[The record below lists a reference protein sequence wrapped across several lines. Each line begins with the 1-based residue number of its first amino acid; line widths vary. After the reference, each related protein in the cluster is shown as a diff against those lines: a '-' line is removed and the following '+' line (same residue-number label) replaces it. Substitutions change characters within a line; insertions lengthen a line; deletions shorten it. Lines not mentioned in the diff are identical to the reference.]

1 MSVKVANS
9 RLIISSLKH
18 AALYQ
23 QIFRNLSD
31 FQKLG
36 NRVIQSAEQAQM
48 LRQIERMEECG
59 LILSNIPIKE
69 YGLIGQYYLGWGA
82 HLKGQGA
89 KHIFENVLEESRTY
103 KSRALIALA
112 AIEDIQGNHSQQSRC
127 FTEALRLTDN
137 PSIILDTYRGIAI
150 MKARDGFNKQSLAD
164 LENLLPLAQ
173 YANNKTYYTYLNSLA
188 VELGEAG
195 RIEEAQNGCK
205 ITLASPYAFAYPEW
219 REREQDLA
227 IRGYKSRSSIPV
239 IRKIPVVRKVR
250 ENVLYMSERERS
262 EGHRLSPF
270 YQPRDVSTIADW
282 KEKKMGKE
290 PNGNGEEKEELS
302 DKQMVMK
309 IMEYATDDD
318 MPDEALHEMLEAIKK
333 ISRSYKSKKG
343 KT

>member
-1 MSVKVANS
+1 MSVKVAKNRFINFS
-9 RLIISSLKH
+9 LVAKYRHFLESASNFVELGKRLT
-18 AALYQ
+18 AAAETA
-23 QIFRNLSD
+23 
-31 FQKLG
+31 
-36 NRVIQSAEQAQM
+36 QSM
-48 LRQIERMEECG
+48 RQTEAVREYA
-59 LILSNIPIKE
+59 LILSNIPVKE
-69 YGLIGQYYLGWGA
+69 YQLIGQYYLGWYACCTGGDVPTS
-82 HLKGQGA
+82 L
-89 KHIFENVLEESRTY
+89 FENIFDHSKTY
-103 KSRALIALA
+103 KSKSLITLGALA
-112 AIEDIQGNHSQQSRC
+112 GARGDFEGEMRYLKEAIRHSDFANSIRIVRGVAMVKAKEG
-127 FTEALRLTDN
+127 FHKSAVRSLESVLPVLRF
-137 PSIILDTYRGIAI
+137 
-150 MKARDGFNKQSLAD
+150 ARP
-164 LENLLPLAQ
+164 EV
-173 YANNKTYYTYLNSLA
+173 YYNTLNSLA
-188 VELGEAG
+188 VEYGEIG
-195 RIEEAQNGCK
+195 RIEEAQNVCK
-205 ITLASPYAFAYPEW
+205 IVLASPFTFAYPEW
-219 REREQDLA
+219 RETEQDLA
-227 IRGYKSRSSIPV
+227 IRGYKSRSSVPI